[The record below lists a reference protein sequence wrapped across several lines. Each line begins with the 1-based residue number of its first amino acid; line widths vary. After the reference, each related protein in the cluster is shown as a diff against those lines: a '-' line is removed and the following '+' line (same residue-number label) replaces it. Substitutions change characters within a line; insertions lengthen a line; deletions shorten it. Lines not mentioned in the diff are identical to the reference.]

1 MSVSI
6 DELVN
11 QVGNLPPL
19 PQAAQKALALIR
31 DPKSDMASISSVL
44 GKDQILTSLILRMAN
59 SVYYGLKYPVTT
71 VQQATVVLG
80 QSTIQS
86 IILAASV
93 APYLERPI
101 PGYGL
106 DRGELWRHSIGI
118 AAGARIVAEPFGI
131 EIAETAYH
139 AGLLC
144 DIGKLAFEFLLR
156 KEQLN
161 LAKWKAM
168 SFEDLEIKYFGI
180 NHANLG
186 AEIAKKWRL
195 ADPLIAAI
203 NFHHNPKLAGEYSQ
217 VASAVH
223 IGDAA
228 MMMMGVGIGYDGLQ
242 YNLDEYAIEKLNFNI
257 NKMDDLILRISE
269 YVNEAELFIG
279 LKNT

>member
-31 DPKSDMASISSVL
+31 DPKSNASSISDVL
-44 GKDQILTSLILRMAN
+44 GKDQVLTSLILRMAN
-59 SVYYGLKYPVTT
+59 SVYYGLTYPVTT
-71 VQQATVVLG
+71 VQQAIVVLG

-118 AAGARIVAEPFGI
+118 AAGARMVTEKFGHDKAE
-131 EIAETAYH
+131 EAYH

-156 KEQLN
+156 KEN
-161 LAKWKAM
+161 LKSSNWKYL
-168 SFEDLEIKYFGI
+168 SFEDLENKYFGI
-180 NHANLG
+180 NHATLG
-186 AEIAKKWRL
+186 AEIARRWRL

-203 NFHHNPKLAGEYSQ
+203 NFHHDPHLAGENSLL
-217 VASAVH
+217 ASAVH
-223 IGDAA
+223 IADAA
-228 MMMMGVGIGYDGLQ
+228 MMMMGVGIGIDGLQ
-242 YNLDEYAIEKLNFNI
+242 YKLDEFAINQLEFDMK
-257 NKMDDLILRISE
+257 KMDELITRISD
-269 YVNEAELFIG
+269 YVTEAEVFIG
-279 LKNT
+279 IK

>member
-31 DPKSDMASISSVL
+31 DPKSSMSSISEVL
-44 GKDQILTSLILRMAN
+44 GKDQVLTSLILRMAN
-59 SVYYGLKYPVTT
+59 SVYYGLAFPVTT

-106 DRGELWRHSIGI
+106 DRGELWRHSIGV
-118 AAGARIVAEPFGI
+118 AAGARIVAEPFGH
-131 EIAETAYH
+131 EAAETAYH

-156 KEQLN
+156 KEQQKFSN
-161 LAKWKAM
+161 WKNM
-168 SFEDLEIKYFGI
+168 SFEDLENKLFGI
-180 NHANLG
+180 NHADLG
-186 AEIAKKWRL
+186 AEIARRWRM

-203 NFHHNPKLAGEYSQ
+203 QFHHSPQLAGEHGLI
-217 VASAVH
+217 ASAVH
-223 IGDAA
+223 LADSA
-228 MMMMGVGIGYDGLQ
+228 MMMMGIGIGIDGLQ
-242 YNLDEYAIEKLNFNI
+242 YSLNDYALQKLDFNQQ
-257 NKMDDLILRISE
+257 KMDTLITKISE
-269 YVNEAELFIG
+269 YVNEAEIFIG
-279 LKNT
+279 IK

>member
-31 DPKSDMASISSVL
+31 DPKSNMSSISEVL
-44 GKDQILTSLILRMAN
+44 GKDQVLTSLILRMAN
-59 SVYYGLKYPVTT
+59 SVYYGLTYPVTT
-71 VQQATVVLG
+71 VHQATVVLG

-118 AAGARIVAEPFGI
+118 AAGARIVAEPFGR

-156 KEQLN
+156 KENLN
-161 LAKWKAM
+161 SANWKSL
-168 SFEDLEIKYFGI
+168 SFEDLENKYFGI
-180 NHANLG
+180 NHAVLG
-186 AEIAKKWRL
+186 AEIARRWRL

-203 NFHHNPKLAGEYSQ
+203 NFHHIPSLAGEYSLL
-217 VASAVH
+217 ASTVH
-223 IGDAA
+223 IADAA
-228 MMMMGVGIGYDGLQ
+228 MMMMGIGIGVDGLQ
-242 YNLDEYAIEKLNFNI
+242 YKLDEFAINQVNFNPE
-257 NKMDDLILRISE
+257 KMNILIDKISE
-269 YVNEAELFIG
+269 YVNEAEVFIG
-279 LKNT
+279 IK

>member
-31 DPKSDMASISSVL
+31 DPKSNMSSVSEVL
-44 GKDQILTSLILRMAN
+44 GKDQVLTSLILRMAN
-59 SVYYGLKYPVTT
+59 SVYYGLTFPVTT

-118 AAGARIVAEPFGI
+118 AAGARVVAEPYGR
-131 EIAETAYH
+131 EVAETAYH

-156 KEQLN
+156 KEQQKFSN
-161 LAKWKAM
+161 WKNM
-168 SFEDLEIKYFGI
+168 SFEDLENKLFGI
-180 NHANLG
+180 NHADLG
-186 AEIAKKWRL
+186 AEIARRWRL

-203 NFHHNPKLAGEYSQ
+203 QFHHTPQLAGEYSLIASCVH
-217 VASAVH
+217 VA
-223 IGDAA
+223 DAA
-228 MMMMGVGIGYDGLQ
+228 MLMMGVGIGIDGLQ
-242 YNLDEYAIEKLNFNI
+242 YSLNEFALEQLNFNQQ
-257 NKMDDLILRISE
+257 KMEDLITRISE
-269 YVNEAELFIG
+269 YVNEAEIFIG
-279 LKNT
+279 MK

>member
-31 DPKSDMASISSVL
+31 DPKSSMSSISEVL
-44 GKDQILTSLILRMAN
+44 GKDQVLTSLILRMAN
-59 SVYYGLKYPVTT
+59 SVYYGLTFPVTT
-71 VQQATVVLG
+71 VQQASVVLG

-118 AAGARIVAEPFGI
+118 AAGARFVAEPYGA
-131 EIAETAYH
+131 EAAETAYH

-156 KEQLN
+156 KEQQKFSN
-161 LAKWKAM
+161 WKNM
-168 SFEDLEIKYFGI
+168 SFEDLENKLFGV
-180 NHANLG
+180 NHAELG
-186 AEIAKKWRL
+186 AEIGRRWRL
-195 ADPLIAAI
+195 AEPIITAI
-203 NFHHNPKLAGEYSQ
+203 QYHHTPQLAGEYTLI
-217 VASAVH
+217 ASAVH
-223 IGDAA
+223 LADSA
-228 MMMMGVGIGYDGLQ
+228 MMMMGVGIGIDGLQ
-242 YNLDEYAIEKLNFNI
+242 YNLNEFALEKLNFNQQ
-257 NKMDDLILRISE
+257 KMDVLISKISE
-269 YVNEAELFIG
+269 YVNEAEIFIG
-279 LKNT
+279 IKR

>member
-31 DPKSDMASISSVL
+31 DPNSNMASVSAVL
-44 GKDQILTSLILRMAN
+44 EKDHILTSLILRMAN
-59 SVYYGLKYPVTT
+59 SVYYDLTYPVST
-71 VQQATVVLG
+71 VQQAAVILG

-106 DRGELWRHSIGI
+106 DRGEMWRHSIGI
-118 AAGARIVAEPFGI
+118 AAGARIIAEPFGR
-131 EIAETAYH
+131 ELAETAYH

-156 KEQLN
+156 KEN
-161 LAKWKAM
+161 LKLANWKSM
-168 SFEDLEIKYFGI
+168 SFEDLESKYFGI
-180 NHANLG
+180 NHADLG
-186 AEIAKKWRL
+186 AEIAKRWRM
-195 ADPLIAAI
+195 ADPIIAAI
-203 NFHHNPKLAGEYSQ
+203 HFHHDPHLAGEHSII
-217 VASAVH
+217 ASCVH
-223 IGDAA
+223 IADAA
-228 MMMMGVGIGYDGLQ
+228 MMLMGIGIGYDGLQ
-242 YNLDEYAIEKLNFNI
+242 YKLDDYAIQLLKFDI
-257 NKMDDLILRISE
+257 GKMDDLIIRISE
-269 YVNEAELFIG
+269 YVNEAALFIG
-279 LKNT
+279 IKK

>member
-1 MSVSI
+1 MSISI
-6 DELVN
+6 EELVN

-31 DPKSDMASISSVL
+31 DTNSDMASISNVI
-44 GKDQILTSLILRMAN
+44 GKDQVLTSLILRMAN
-59 SVYYGLKYPVTT
+59 SVYYGLTYPVKT

-93 APYLERPI
+93 APYLQRPI

-118 AAGARIVAEPFGI
+118 AAGARIVAESFGH
-131 EIAETAYH
+131 EFAEEAYH

-156 KEQLN
+156 KEN
-161 LAKWKAM
+161 LKSASWKSM
-168 SFEDLEIKYFGI
+168 SFEDLEKKYFGI
-180 NHANLG
+180 NHAALG
-186 AEIAKKWRL
+186 AEIAKRWRL
-195 ADPLIAAI
+195 AQPLIDAI
-203 NFHHNPKLAGEYSQ
+203 SYHHNPREAGENSLL
-217 VASAVH
+217 ASAVH

-228 MMMMGVGIGYDGLQ
+228 MMMMGIGIGIDGLQ
-242 YNLDEYAIEKLNFNI
+242 YNLDEFAIKQLNFNI
-257 NKMDDLILRISE
+257 NQMDSLITRISD
-269 YVNEAELFIG
+269 YVRDAEAFIG
-279 LKNT
+279 LN

>member
-31 DPKSDMASISSVL
+31 DPKSSMSSVSDVL
-44 GKDQILTSLILRMAN
+44 GKDQVLTSLILRMAN
-59 SVYYGLKYPVTT
+59 SVYYGLTFPVTT
-71 VQQATVVLG
+71 VQQAAVVLG

-118 AAGARIVAEPFGI
+118 AAGARFVAEPFGR
-131 EIAETAYH
+131 EAAETAYH

-156 KEQLN
+156 KEQQRFSN
-161 LAKWKAM
+161 WKNM
-168 SFEDLEIKYFGI
+168 SFEELENKLFGV
-180 NHANLG
+180 NHADLG
-186 AEIAKKWRL
+186 AEIARRWRL

-203 NFHHNPKLAGEYSQ
+203 QFHHAPQLAGEHSLI
-217 VASAVH
+217 ASAVH
-223 IGDAA
+223 LSDAA
-228 MMMMGVGIGYDGLQ
+228 MMMMGVGIGIDGLQ
-242 YNLDEYAIEKLNFNI
+242 YNLNEFAIAKLDFNQQ
-257 NKMDDLILRISE
+257 KMDALISKISE
-269 YVNEAELFIG
+269 YVNEAEIFIG
-279 LKNT
+279 IKQ

>member
-11 QVGNLPPL
+11 KVGNLPPL

-31 DPKSDMASISSVL
+31 DSKSNMASISDVL
-44 GKDQILTSLILRMAN
+44 EKDQVLTSLILRMAN
-59 SVYYGLKYPVTT
+59 SVYYGLKYKVAT

-118 AAGARIVAEPFGI
+118 AAGARIVAEPFGK
-131 EIAETAYH
+131 ETAETAYH

-156 KEQLN
+156 NEN
-161 LAKWKAM
+161 TNHTKWKSM
-168 SFEDLEIKYFGI
+168 SFEDLENKYFGI
-180 NHANLG
+180 NHAELG
-186 AEIAKKWRL
+186 AEIARRWRL

-203 NFHHNPKLAGEYSQ
+203 NFHHSPELAGEYS
-217 VASAVH
+217 VIASAVH

-228 MMMMGVGIGYDGLQ
+228 MMMMGVGVGVDGLQ
-242 YNLDEYAIEKLNFNI
+242 YKLDDFAVKQMNFDIEK
-257 NKMDDLILRISE
+257 MDALISRVSE
-269 YVNEAELFIG
+269 FINEAEMFIG
-279 LKNT
+279 LKA

>member
-31 DPKSDMASISSVL
+31 DPKSSMSSISDVL
-44 GKDQILTSLILRMAN
+44 GKDQVLTSLILRMAN
-59 SVYYGLKYPVTT
+59 SVYYGLTFPVTT
-71 VQQATVVLG
+71 VHQATVVLG

-106 DRGELWRHSIGI
+106 DRGELWRHSIGV
-118 AAGARIVAEPFGI
+118 AAGARIVAEPFGH
-131 EIAETAYH
+131 EAAETAYH

-156 KEQLN
+156 KEHQKFSN
-161 LAKWKAM
+161 WKNM
-168 SFEDLEIKYFGI
+168 SFEDLENKLFGI
-180 NHANLG
+180 NHAELG
-186 AEIAKKWRL
+186 AEIGRRWRL

-203 NFHHNPKLAGEYSQ
+203 QFHHTPKLAGEYGLI
-217 VASAVH
+217 ASAVH
-223 IGDAA
+223 LADSA
-228 MMMMGVGIGYDGLQ
+228 MMMMGIGIGIDGLQ
-242 YNLDEYAIEKLNFNI
+242 YSLDGYALEVLNFNQH
-257 NKMDDLILRISE
+257 KMDNLITKISE
-269 YVNEAELFIG
+269 YVNEAEVFIG
-279 LKNT
+279 IK

>member
-31 DPKSDMASISSVL
+31 DPKSSMSSVSEVL
-44 GKDQILTSLILRMAN
+44 GKDQVLTSLILRMAN
-59 SVYYGLKYPVTT
+59 SVYYGLTFPVTT

-106 DRGELWRHSIGI
+106 DRGELWRHSIGV
-118 AAGARIVAEPFGI
+118 AAGARFVAEPYGKEAA
-131 EIAETAYH
+131 EIAYH

-144 DIGKLAFEFLLR
+144 DIGKLAFEFMLR
-156 KEQLN
+156 KEQQKFSN
-161 LAKWKAM
+161 WKNM
-168 SFEDLEIKYFGI
+168 SFEELESKIFGV
-180 NHANLG
+180 NHADLG
-186 AEIAKKWRL
+186 AEIARRWRL
-195 ADPLIAAI
+195 ADPIITAI
-203 NFHHNPKLAGEYSQ
+203 QFHHTPQLAGEYSLF
-217 VASAVH
+217 ASAVH
-223 IGDAA
+223 VADAA
-228 MMMMGVGIGYDGLQ
+228 MMMMGVGIGIDGLQ
-242 YNLDEYAIEKLNFNI
+242 YSLNDFAIQKLEFNPQ
-257 NKMDDLILRISE
+257 KMDALITKISE
-269 YVNEAELFIG
+269 YVNEAEIFIG
-279 LKNT
+279 IKR

>member
-31 DPKSDMASISSVL
+31 DPNSNMSSISEVL
-44 GKDQILTSLILRMAN
+44 GKDQVLTSLILRMAN
-59 SVYYGLKYPVTT
+59 SVYYGLTFPVTT

-118 AAGARIVAEPFGI
+118 AAGARFVAEPFGRDV
-131 EIAETAYH
+131 AETAYH

-156 KEQLN
+156 KEQQKFSN
-161 LAKWKAM
+161 WKNM
-168 SFEDLEIKYFGI
+168 SFEDLENKLFGV
-180 NHANLG
+180 NHAELG
-186 AEIAKKWRL
+186 AEIARRWRL
-195 ADPLIAAI
+195 ADPLITAI
-203 NFHHNPKLAGEYSQ
+203 QYHHTPQLAGEYSLIASSVH
-217 VASAVH
+217 VA
-223 IGDAA
+223 DAA
-228 MMMMGVGIGYDGLQ
+228 MMMMGVGIGIDGLQ
-242 YNLDEYAIEKLNFNI
+242 YSLNEFALDQLNFNQQ
-257 NKMDDLILRISE
+257 KMEDLITKISE
-269 YVNEAELFIG
+269 YVNEAEVFIG
-279 LKNT
+279 MK

>member
-31 DPKSDMASISSVL
+31 DPKSNMSSISNVL
-44 GKDQILTSLILRMAN
+44 GKDQVLTSLILRMAN
-59 SVYYGLKYPVTT
+59 SVYYGLTYPVTT

-93 APYLERPI
+93 APYLEKPI

-118 AAGARIVAEPFGI
+118 AAGARIVAEPFGH
-131 EIAETAYH
+131 EMAETAYH

-156 KEQLN
+156 KENLN
-161 LAKWKAM
+161 SSNWKSL
-168 SFEDLEIKYFGI
+168 SFEDLENKYFGI
-180 NHANLG
+180 NHAELG
-186 AEIAKKWRL
+186 AEIARRWRM
-195 ADPLIAAI
+195 AEPLIAAI
-203 NFHHNPKLAGEYSQ
+203 NFHHTPHLAGENAIL
-217 VASAVH
+217 ASTVH
-223 IGDAA
+223 IADAA
-228 MMMMGVGIGYDGLQ
+228 MMMMGVGIGVDGLQ
-242 YNLDEYAIEKLNFNI
+242 YQLDEYAVNLLKFDKD
-257 NKMDDLILRISE
+257 KMDILINRITE
-269 YVNEAELFIG
+269 YINEAEIFIG
-279 LKNT
+279 MK

>member
-31 DPKSDMASISSVL
+31 DPKSNASSISDVL
-44 GKDQILTSLILRMAN
+44 GKDQVLTSLILRMAN
-59 SVYYGLKYPVTT
+59 SVYYGLTYPVTT
-71 VQQATVVLG
+71 VQQAIVVLG

-118 AAGARIVAEPFGI
+118 AAGARMVTEKFGHDKAE
-131 EIAETAYH
+131 EAYH

-156 KEQLN
+156 KEN
-161 LAKWKAM
+161 LKSSNWKYL
-168 SFEDLEIKYFGI
+168 SFEDLENKYFGI
-180 NHANLG
+180 NHATLG
-186 AEIAKKWRL
+186 AEIARRWRL

-203 NFHHNPKLAGEYSQ
+203 NFHHDPHLAGENSLL
-217 VASAVH
+217 ASAVH
-223 IGDAA
+223 IADAA
-228 MMMMGVGIGYDGLQ
+228 MMMMGVGIGIDGLQ
-242 YNLDEYAIEKLNFNI
+242 YKLDEFAIKQLEFDMK
-257 NKMDDLILRISE
+257 KMDELITRISD
-269 YVNEAELFIG
+269 YVTEAELFIG
-279 LKNT
+279 IK

>member
-31 DPKSDMASISSVL
+31 DPKSSMSSISDVL
-44 GKDQILTSLILRMAN
+44 GKDQVLTSLILRMAN
-59 SVYYGLKYPVTT
+59 SVYYGLTYPVTT
-71 VQQATVVLG
+71 VQQAAVVLG

-118 AAGARIVAEPFGI
+118 AAGARIVAAPFGI

-156 KEQLN
+156 KENLN
-161 LAKWKAM
+161 TSSWKSL
-168 SFEDLEIKYFGI
+168 SFEDLENKYFGI
-180 NHANLG
+180 NHAVLG
-186 AEIAKKWRL
+186 AEIAKRWRL
-195 ADPLIAAI
+195 AEPLVDAIYFHHTPSLAGKNSLIA
-203 NFHHNPKLAGEYSQ
+203 S
-217 VASAVH
+217 SVH
-223 IGDAA
+223 IADAA
-228 MMMMGVGIGYDGLQ
+228 MMLMGIGIGVDGLQ
-242 YNLDEYAIEKLNFNI
+242 YKIEDYAIAQVGYDEEKLGI
-257 NKMDDLILRISE
+257 LISKICD
-269 YVNEAELFIG
+269 YVNEAEVFIG
-279 LKNT
+279 IK

>member
-31 DPKSDMASISSVL
+31 DPKSNMSSVSEVL
-44 GKDQILTSLILRMAN
+44 GKDQVLTSLILRMAN
-59 SVYYGLKYPVTT
+59 SVYYGLTFPVTT

-118 AAGARIVAEPFGI
+118 AAGARFVAEPFGR

-156 KEQLN
+156 KEQQKFSN
-161 LAKWKAM
+161 WKNM
-168 SFEDLEIKYFGI
+168 SFEDLENKLFGI
-180 NHANLG
+180 NHADLG
-186 AEIAKKWRL
+186 AEIARRWRL
-195 ADPLIAAI
+195 ADPIIAAI
-203 NFHHNPKLAGEYSQ
+203 QFHHNPQLAGENFLI
-217 VASAVH
+217 ASAVH
-223 IGDAA
+223 IADAA
-228 MMMMGVGIGYDGLQ
+228 MMMMGVGIGIDGLQ
-242 YNLDEYAIEKLNFNI
+242 YNLNEFALEKLDFNQQ
-257 NKMDDLILRISE
+257 KMDSLITKISE
-269 YVNEAELFIG
+269 YVNEAEVFIG
-279 LKNT
+279 MKV

>member
-31 DPKSDMASISSVL
+31 DPNSNMATISNVL
-44 GKDQILTSLILRMAN
+44 EKDQVLTSLILRMAN
-59 SVYYGLKYPVTT
+59 SVYYGLTYPVTT

-118 AAGARIVAEPFGI
+118 ASGARIVAKPFGV
-131 EIAETAYH
+131 ETAETAYH

-156 KEQLN
+156 KEN
-161 LAKWKAM
+161 LKSANWKSL
-168 SFEDLEIKYFGI
+168 SFEDLENKYFGI
-180 NHANLG
+180 NHAALG
-186 AEIAKKWRL
+186 AEIARRWRL
-195 ADPLIAAI
+195 ADPLIDAI
-203 NFHHNPKLAGEYSQ
+203 NFHHNPSQAGENS
-217 VASAVH
+217 VIASAVH
-223 IGDAA
+223 IADAA
-228 MMMMGVGIGYDGLQ
+228 MMMMGVGIGVDGLQ
-242 YNLDEYAIEKLNFNI
+242 YKLDEFAIKQVNFNI
-257 NKMDDLILRISE
+257 NQMDELINRISD

-279 LKNT
+279 MKR

>member
-6 DELVN
+6 EELVN

-31 DPKSDMASISSVL
+31 DPKSSMESISSVL
-44 GKDQILTSLILRMAN
+44 GKDQVLTSLILRMAN
-59 SVYYGLKYPVTT
+59 SVYYGLTYPVTT
-71 VQQATVVLG
+71 VHQATVVLG

-118 AAGARIVAEPFGI
+118 AAGARIVAEPFGK

-156 KEQLN
+156 KEN
-161 LAKWKAM
+161 LKTANWKSL
-168 SFEDLEIKYFGI
+168 SFEDLESKYFGI
-180 NHANLG
+180 NHATLG
-186 AEIAKKWRL
+186 AEIARRWRL
-195 ADPLIAAI
+195 AEPLVEAI
-203 NFHHNPKLAGEYSQ
+203 NFHHDPHLAGENSLL
-217 VASAVH
+217 ASAVH
-223 IGDAA
+223 VADAA
-228 MMMMGVGIGYDGLQ
+228 MMMMGIGIGIDGLQ
-242 YNLDEYAIEKLNFNI
+242 YKLDDFAVNQLNFNKD
-257 NKMDDLILRISE
+257 KMDDLINKISE

-279 LKNT
+279 LQR

>member
-31 DPKSDMASISSVL
+31 DPKSNMSSVSEVI

-59 SVYYGLKYPVTT
+59 SVYYGLTFPVTT
-71 VQQATVVLG
+71 VQQASVILG

-118 AAGARIVAEPFGI
+118 AAGARIVAEAYGR
-131 EIAETAYH
+131 ETAETAYH

-156 KEQLN
+156 KEQHVFS
-161 LAKWKAM
+161 KWKNM
-168 SFEDLEIKYFGI
+168 SFEDLENRLFGI
-180 NHANLG
+180 NHADLG
-186 AEIAKKWRL
+186 AEIARRWRL
-195 ADPLIAAI
+195 ADPIIAAI
-203 NFHHNPKLAGEYSQ
+203 QYHHNPQLAGEHSLIASSVH
-217 VASAVH
+217 VA
-223 IGDAA
+223 DAA
-228 MMMMGVGIGYDGLQ
+228 MMMMGVGIGIDGLQ
-242 YNLDEYAIEKLNFNI
+242 YNLDDFALNQLEFDQQ
-257 NKMDDLILRISE
+257 KMDALLNRISE
-269 YVNEAELFIG
+269 YVNEAEIFIG
-279 LKNT
+279 IK

>member
-31 DPKSDMASISSVL
+31 DPKSNASSISDVL
-44 GKDQILTSLILRMAN
+44 GKDQVLTSLILRMAN
-59 SVYYGLKYPVTT
+59 SVYYGLTYPVTT
-71 VQQATVVLG
+71 VQQAIVVLG

-118 AAGARIVAEPFGI
+118 AAGARMVTEKFGHDKAE
-131 EIAETAYH
+131 EAYH

-156 KEQLN
+156 KEN
-161 LAKWKAM
+161 LKSSNWKYL
-168 SFEDLEIKYFGI
+168 SFEDLENKYFGI
-180 NHANLG
+180 NHATLG
-186 AEIAKKWRL
+186 AEIARRWRL

-203 NFHHNPKLAGEYSQ
+203 NFHHDPHLAGENSLL
-217 VASAVH
+217 ASAVH
-223 IGDAA
+223 IADAA
-228 MMMMGVGIGYDGLQ
+228 MMMMGVGIGIDGLQ
-242 YNLDEYAIEKLNFNI
+242 YKLDEFAINQLEFDMK
-257 NKMDDLILRISE
+257 KMDELITRISD
-269 YVNEAELFIG
+269 YVTEAELFIG
-279 LKNT
+279 IK

>member
-31 DPKSDMASISSVL
+31 DSKSNMSSVSDVL
-44 GKDQILTSLILRMAN
+44 GKDQVLTSLILRMAN
-59 SVYYGLKYPVTT
+59 SVYYGLTFPVTT
-71 VQQATVVLG
+71 VQQAAVVLG

-118 AAGARIVAEPFGI
+118 AAGARFVAEPYGN
-131 EIAETAYH
+131 EAAETAYH

-156 KEQLN
+156 KEQQKFSN
-161 LAKWKAM
+161 WKNM
-168 SFEDLEIKYFGI
+168 SFEDLENKLFGI
-180 NHANLG
+180 NHADLG
-186 AEIAKKWRL
+186 AEIARRWRL
-195 ADPLIAAI
+195 ADPIIAAI
-203 NFHHNPKLAGEYSQ
+203 QFHHSPHLAGEHSLI
-217 VASAVH
+217 ASAVH
-223 IGDAA
+223 VADSA
-228 MMMMGVGIGYDGLQ
+228 MMMMGVGIGIDGLQ
-242 YNLDEYAIEKLNFNI
+242 YQLNEFALAKLNFDQQ
-257 NKMDDLILRISE
+257 KMDALITKISE
-269 YVNEAELFIG
+269 YVNEAEIFIG
-279 LKNT
+279 IKR

>member
-31 DPKSDMASISSVL
+31 DPKSNMSSVSEVL
-44 GKDQILTSLILRMAN
+44 GKDQVLTSLILRMAN
-59 SVYYGLKYPVTT
+59 SVYYGLTYPVTT
-71 VQQATVVLG
+71 VQQASVVLG

-118 AAGARIVAEPFGI
+118 AAGARIVAEPFGH
-131 EIAETAYH
+131 ETAETAYH

-156 KEQLN
+156 KEN
-161 LAKWKAM
+161 LKTANWKSL
-168 SFEDLEIKYFGI
+168 SFEDLENKYFGI
-180 NHANLG
+180 NHAALG
-186 AEIAKKWRL
+186 AEIARRWRL
-195 ADPLIAAI
+195 ADSLVEAI
-203 NFHHNPKLAGEYSQ
+203 NYHHNPSLAGESSLI
-217 VASAVH
+217 ASAVH
-223 IGDAA
+223 VADAA
-228 MMMMGVGIGYDGLQ
+228 MMMMGVGIGVDGLQ
-242 YNLDEYAIEKLNFNI
+242 YNLDAFAIEKVNFN
-257 NKMDDLILRISE
+257 NEKMDSLINRISE
-269 YVNEAELFIG
+269 YVNEAEIFIG
-279 LKNT
+279 IKN